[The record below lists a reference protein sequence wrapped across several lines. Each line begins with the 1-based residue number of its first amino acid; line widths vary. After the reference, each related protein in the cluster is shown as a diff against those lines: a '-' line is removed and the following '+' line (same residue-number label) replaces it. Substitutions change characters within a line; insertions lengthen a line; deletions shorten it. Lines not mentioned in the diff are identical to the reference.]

1 MSNTDRN
8 YLWRPVSLDF
18 LTSNYKFSDKKL
30 YIPLL
35 LWAIVIVGSL
45 IITAYLL
52 QQDWLTL
59 TTDRVEIINFFILN
73 PALIFGMLL
82 LLWFGFEWGF
92 IPVYLCTFT
101 LAYMSNITVPWAS
114 LIGVSFIFG
123 MGFFALAYHS
133 INIPYTLRNFKSI
146 AAFVVISFIAALAS
160 SMGSFIWSFFLQLS
174 AHDTLIVWKS
184 WWTGIFFQSILIL
197 GPLLFLLSPWIEKK
211 KNNYFELPPK
221 KEVSPKWIYGSVVSV
236 ALTLALF
243 IFSGYLLGRL
253 NVRETVGGSNMV
265 MVTDIMGS
273 LEAFEIITWTSI
285 GLIMVTGYA
294 AIYLLHSW
302 NANLREQVDSR
313 TADLVE
319 SREEL
324 KVSLKEK
331 DILFKEIQ
339 HRVKNNL
346 AQVHGLLELQE
357 TMSENQNVAELLKI
371 SKSRIRTMSL
381 AHEALYNNENFSKIS
396 LKEYIENIA
405 QVTHNSFRD
414 GNKVVDLNYRVED
427 IHLDMAKAIPLG
439 LMISEILIN
448 AHKHAFNKS
457 KDGEIKILTSISD
470 KKLHMYI
477 SDNGSGIPKDID
489 LRKSNSLGMTLVNNF
504 SDQLKAEW
512 KIDSDTTGTRFEF
525 HIPLKSIVS
534 KETA

>member
-1 MSNTDRN
+1 MSNKDRN
-8 YLWRPVSLDF
+8 YTWRPVSMDF
-18 LTSNYKFSDKKL
+18 LMSNYDIKDAKF
-30 YIPLL
+30 YAPLIA
-35 LWAIVIVGSL
+35 WFIIIAGSL
-45 IITAYLL
+45 FITADLL
-52 QQDWLTL
+52 NREWLTL

-73 PALIFGMLL
+73 PALIIGMLL
-82 LLWFGFEWGF
+82 LFWFGFEWGF

-101 LAYMSNITVPWAS
+101 IAYMSDITVPWAS
-114 LIGVSFIFG
+114 LIGMSFIFG

-133 INIPYTLRNFKSI
+133 IRIPYTLRSFKSI
-146 AAFVVISFIAALAS
+146 AAFIVISFIAAIAS

-174 AHDTLIVWKS
+174 AQDTLVVWKS

-197 GPLLFLLSPWIEKK
+197 GPLIFILSPWVEKK
-211 KNNYFELPPK
+211 KRAYFDLPSQK
-221 KEVSPKWIYGSVVSV
+221 KVSPKWIYGSVVSV

-253 NVRETVGGSNMV
+253 NVRETVGDSNSV
-265 MVTDIMGS
+265 MVSDIMGS

-285 GLIMVTGYA
+285 GLILVTGYA

-302 NANLREQVDSR
+302 NSNLREQVGER
-313 TADLVE
+313 TADLVK

-357 TMSENQNVAELLKI
+357 TMSEDMQVAELLKI

-396 LKEYIENIA
+396 LKDYIENIA
-405 QVTHNSFRD
+405 EVTHRSFRD
-414 GNKVVDLNYRVED
+414 NNKVIKLSYEIEDL
-427 IHLDMAKAIPLG
+427 HLDMAKAIPLG

-448 AHKHAFNKS
+448 AHKHAFNEK
-457 KDGEIKILTSISD
+457 KEGNIKIYTTMNDENMS
-470 KKLHMYI
+470 LHI
-477 SDNGSGIPKDID
+477 SDNGSGLPSDID

-504 SDQLKAEW
+504 SDQLKANLQ
-512 KIDSDTTGTRFEF
+512 IDSDANGTRFEF
-525 HIPLKSIVS
+525 SIPLHSIIS
-534 KETA
+534 E

>member
-1 MSNTDRN
+1 MNNKDNN
-8 YLWRPVSLDF
+8 YFWKPVSLDF
-18 LTSNYKFSDKKL
+18 LTSNYKSTDARL
-30 YIPLL
+30 YGPILGWVVIIAVSLL
-35 LWAIVIVGSL
+35 V
-45 IITAYLL
+45 TANLM
-52 QQDWLTL
+52 QQEWLTL
-59 TTDRVEIINFFILN
+59 TSDRVEIINFFLLN
-73 PALIFGMLL
+73 PALIIGMLL
-82 LLWFGFEWGF
+82 LFWFGFEWGF
-92 IPVYLCTFT
+92 IPVYLCTFIV
-101 LAYMSNITVPWAS
+101 AYMSNITVLWAS
-114 LIGVSFIFG
+114 LIGMSFIFG
-123 MGFFALAYHS
+123 MGFFALAYNS
-133 INIPYTLRNFKSI
+133 IRIPYTMRSFKSI
-146 AAFVVISFIAALAS
+146 ATFVVISFIAALAS

-174 AHDTLIVWKS
+174 AQDTLIVWKS

-197 GPLLFLLSPWIEKK
+197 GPLLFIISPWIERRKK
-211 KNNYFELPPK
+211 QYFDLPPQ

-243 IFSGYLLGRL
+243 IFSGYVLGRSS
-253 NVRETVGGSNMV
+253 VRETVGSSNIV

-285 GLIMVTGYA
+285 GLILVTGYA

-302 NANLREQVDSR
+302 NKNLKEEVEER
-313 TADLVE
+313 TADLLE

-357 TMSENQNVAELLKI
+357 TMSEDKDVADLLKI

-396 LKEYIENIA
+396 LKDYLENIA
-405 QVTHNSFRD
+405 EVTHRSFKD
-414 GNKVVDLNYRVED
+414 NNKLVNLEYNVED

-448 AHKHAFNKS
+448 AHKHAFNKA
-457 KDGEIKILTSISD
+457 KDGEIKIISTID
-470 KKLHMYI
+470 DDNLDLYI
-477 SDNGSGIPKDID
+477 GDNGSGIPKNID
-489 LRKSNSLGMTLVNNF
+489 LSKSNSLGMTLVNNF
-504 SDQLKAEW
+504 SEQLKADLDI
-512 KIDSDTTGTRFEF
+512 KSDRNGTRFEF
-525 HIPLKSIVS
+525 SIPLQSIVS
-534 KETA
+534 D

>member
-1 MSNTDRN
+1 MSKSNRN
-8 YLWRPVSLDF
+8 YSWRPVSLDF
-18 LTSNYKFSDKKL
+18 LTSNYKIKDAKL
-30 YIPLL
+30 YAPLISWL
-35 LWAIVIVGSL
+35 IIIAGSL
-45 IITAYLL
+45 FLTADLL
-52 QQDWLTL
+52 NREWLTL

-73 PALIFGMLL
+73 PALIIGMLL

-101 LAYMSNITVPWAS
+101 IAYMSNITVLWAS
-114 LIGVSFIFG
+114 LIGMSFIFG

-133 INIPYTLRNFKSI
+133 IRIPYTLRSFKSI
-146 AAFVVISFIAALAS
+146 AAFIVISFIAALAS

-174 AHDTLIVWKS
+174 AQDTLIVWKS
-184 WWTGIFFQSILIL
+184 WWTGIFFQSILVL
-197 GPLLFLLSPWIEKK
+197 GPLLFILSPWVERKK
-211 KNNYFELPPK
+211 RTYFDLPPQN
-221 KEVSPKWIYGSVVSV
+221 EVSPKWIYGSVVSV

-253 NVRETVGGSNMV
+253 NVRETVGDSNTV
-265 MVTDIMGS
+265 LVSDIMGS

-285 GLIMVTGYA
+285 GLILVTGYA

-302 NANLREQVDSR
+302 NANLRGQVETR
-313 TADLVE
+313 TADLVK

-357 TMSENQNVAELLKI
+357 TMSEDRQVAELLKI

-396 LKEYIENIA
+396 LKDYIENIA
-405 QVTHNSFRD
+405 EVTHRSFRD
-414 GNKVVDLNYRVED
+414 SNKVINLSYKIED

-448 AHKHAFNKS
+448 AHKHAFKKRS
-457 KDGEIKILTSISD
+457 DGEIKIFTSIRD
-470 KKLHMYI
+470 DQMFMNI
-477 SDNGSGIPKDID
+477 SDNGSGLPKDVD
-489 LRKSNSLGMTLVNNF
+489 LRRSNSLGMTLVNNF
-504 SDQLKAEW
+504 SDQLKAEL
-512 KIDSDTTGTRFEF
+512 KIESNGTGTNFEF
-525 HIPLKSIVS
+525 SIPLKSIIS
-534 KETA
+534 D

>member
-1 MSNTDRN
+1 MSNTNRN
-8 YLWRPVSLDF
+8 YNWRPVSLEF
-18 LTSNYKFSDKKL
+18 LTSNYTLKDAKM
-30 YIPLL
+30 YAPLL
-35 LWAIVIVGSL
+35 GWIVLIVGSL
-45 IITAYLL
+45 LVTADLL
-52 QQDWLTL
+52 QREWLSL

-73 PALIFGMLL
+73 PALIIGMLL
-82 LLWFGFEWGF
+82 LFWLGFEWGF
-92 IPVYLCTFT
+92 IPVYLCTFII
-101 LAYMSNITVPWAS
+101 AYMSDITVLWAS
-114 LIGVSFIFG
+114 LIGMSFIFG

-133 INIPYTLRNFKSI
+133 IRIPYTLRSFKSI

-174 AHDTLIVWKS
+174 AQDTLIVWKS

-197 GPLLFLLSPWIEKK
+197 GPLLFILSPWVERKK
-211 KNNYFELPPK
+211 RIYFDLPPQ
-221 KEVSPKWIYGSVVSV
+221 KEVSPKWIYGSVISV

-253 NVRETVGGSNMV
+253 NVRETVGANNMV
-265 MVTDIMGS
+265 LGSDIMGS

-285 GLIMVTGYA
+285 GLILVTGYA

-302 NANLREQVDSR
+302 NTNLRDQVENR
-313 TADLVE
+313 TADLVK

-357 TMSENQNVAELLKI
+357 TMSEDNEVAELLKI

-396 LKEYIENIA
+396 LKNYIENIA
-405 QVTHNSFRD
+405 EVTHRSFRD
-414 GNKVVDLNYRVED
+414 GNKVINLSYEVED
-427 IHLDMAKAIPLG
+427 LHLDMAKAIPLG

-448 AHKHAFNKS
+448 AHKHAFNKRN
-457 KDGEIKILTSISD
+457 DGEIKIFTSINED
-470 KKLHMYI
+470 KMYMHM
-477 SDNGSGIPKDID
+477 SDNGSGLPTDID

-504 SDQLKAEW
+504 SDQLKADL
-512 KIDSDTTGTRFEF
+512 KINSDTEGTHFEF
-525 HIPLKSIVS
+525 SIPLQSIVS
-534 KETA
+534 E

>member
-1 MSNTDRN
+1 MNNNKNN
-8 YLWRPVSLDF
+8 YFWRPVSLDF
-18 LTSNYKFSDKKL
+18 LTSNYKTTDSRL
-30 YIPLL
+30 YGPILGWVVLIAVSLL
-35 LWAIVIVGSL
+35 V
-45 IITAYLL
+45 TANLM
-52 QQDWLTL
+52 QQEWLNL
-59 TTDRVEIINFFILN
+59 TTDRVEIINFFLLN
-73 PALIFGMLL
+73 PALIIGMLL

-92 IPVYLCTFT
+92 VPVYLCTFIV
-101 LAYMSNITVPWAS
+101 AYMSDITVLWAS
-114 LIGVSFIFG
+114 LIGTSFIFG
-123 MGFFALAYHS
+123 MGFFALAYNS
-133 INIPYTLRNFKSI
+133 IRIPYTLRSVKSI

-174 AHDTLIVWKS
+174 AQDTLIVWKS

-197 GPLLFLLSPWIEKK
+197 GPLLFILSPWVERKK
-211 KNNYFELPPK
+211 KLLFDLPPP
-221 KEVSPKWIYGSVVSV
+221 KEVSPKWIYGSVVCV

-253 NVRETVGGSNMV
+253 NVRESVGAANTILV
-265 MVTDIMGS
+265 QDIMGS

-285 GLIMVTGYA
+285 GLILVTGYA

-302 NANLREQVDSR
+302 NENLREQVKER
-313 TADLVE
+313 TADLLE

-357 TMSENQNVAELLKI
+357 TMSEDQDVANLLKI

-396 LKEYIENIA
+396 LKDYIENIA
-405 QVTHNSFRD
+405 QVTHRSFLD
-414 GNKVVDLNYRVED
+414 NNKKIELESNVED

-448 AHKHAFNKS
+448 AHKHAFNKMTE
-457 KDGEIKILTSISD
+457 DGYIKISTSID
-470 KKLHMYI
+470 GKIMEMKI
-477 SDNGSGIPKDID
+477 SDNGSGIPKDTD
-489 LRKSNSLGMTLVNNF
+489 LKKSSSLGMTLVNNF
-504 SDQLKAEW
+504 SDQLKADL
-512 KIDSDTTGTRFEF
+512 KIDSDGTGTRFEF
-525 HIPLKSIVS
+525 IIPLQSIIS
-534 KETA
+534 D

>member
-1 MSNTDRN
+1 MNSEDRN
-8 YLWRPVSLDF
+8 FFWRPVSLDF
-18 LTSNYKFSDKKL
+18 LTSNFKSTDARL
-30 YIPLL
+30 YGPILG
-35 LWAIVIVGSL
+35 WIVIIVVSL
-45 IITAYLL
+45 FVTANLL
-52 QQDWLTL
+52 QQEWLTL
-59 TTDRVEIINFFILN
+59 TSDRVKIINFFLLN
-73 PALIFGMLL
+73 PALIIGMLL

-92 IPVYLCTFT
+92 IPVYLCTFIV
-101 LAYMSNITVPWAS
+101 AYMSDITVLWAS
-114 LIGVSFIFG
+114 LIGMSFIFG

-133 INIPYTLRNFKSI
+133 IRIPYTLRSIKSV

-174 AHDTLIVWKS
+174 AQDTLIVWKS

-197 GPLLFLLSPWIEKK
+197 GPLLFILSPWVERK
-211 KNNYFELPPK
+211 KNQYFELPTQ

-243 IFSGYLLGRL
+243 IFSGYVLGRS
-253 NVRETVGGSNMV
+253 NVRETVGSSDMV

-285 GLIMVTGYA
+285 GLILVTGYA

-302 NANLREQVDSR
+302 NENLQEEVDER
-313 TADLVE
+313 TADLLE

-346 AQVHGLLELQE
+346 AQVHGMLELQE
-357 TMSENQNVAELLKI
+357 TMSKNKSVADLLKI

-405 QVTHNSFRD
+405 EVTHRSFQD
-414 GNKVVDLNYRVED
+414 GTKVVNLSYEVDD

-448 AHKHAFNKS
+448 AHKHAFNETDQGDIS
-457 KDGEIKILTSISD
+457 ILSNINDDTMLM
-470 KKLHMYI
+470 KI
-477 SDNGSGIPKDID
+477 SDNGSGIPEDID
-489 LRKSNSLGMTLVNNF
+489 LKKSNSLGMTLVNNF
-504 SDQLKAEW
+504 TDQLRADMT
-512 KIDSDTTGTRFEF
+512 IHSNSNGTRFEF
-525 HIPLKSIVS
+525 TIPLKSIIS
-534 KETA
+534 D

>member
-1 MSNTDRN
+1 MSISNRN
-8 YLWRPVSLDF
+8 YSWRPVSLDF
-18 LTSNYKFSDKKL
+18 LTSNYKINDAKL
-30 YIPLL
+30 FAPLIVWL
-35 LWAIVIVGSL
+35 IVIAGSL
-45 IITAYLL
+45 FLTADLMNRE
-52 QQDWLTL
+52 WLTL

-73 PALIFGMLL
+73 PALILGMLL
-82 LLWFGFEWGF
+82 LFWFGFEWGF
-92 IPVYLCTFT
+92 IPVYLCTFIV
-101 LAYMSNITVPWAS
+101 AYMSEITVLWAS
-114 LIGVSFIFG
+114 LIGMSFIFG

-133 INIPYTLRNFKSI
+133 IRIPYTLRSFKSI
-146 AAFVVISFIAALAS
+146 AAFIVISFIAALAS

-174 AHDTLIVWKS
+174 AQDTLIVWKS
-184 WWTGIFFQSILIL
+184 WWTGIFFQSILVL
-197 GPLLFLLSPWIEKK
+197 GPLLFILSPWVERKK
-211 KNNYFELPPK
+211 RSTLSLPPQ

-253 NVRETVGGSNMV
+253 NVRETVGNNNMV
-265 MVTDIMGS
+265 LVSDIMGS
-273 LEAFEIITWTSI
+273 LEAFQIITWTSI
-285 GLIMVTGYA
+285 GLILVTGYA

-302 NANLREQVDSR
+302 NNNLREQVETR
-313 TADLVE
+313 TSDLVK

-357 TMSENQNVAELLKI
+357 TMSEDEQVAELLKI

-396 LKEYIENIA
+396 LKDYIENIA
-405 QVTHNSFRD
+405 EVTHRSFRD
-414 GNKVVDLNYRVED
+414 SNKIINLSYEIED

-448 AHKHAFNKS
+448 AHKHAFNKA
-457 KDGEIKILTSISD
+457 KDGEIKIFTSIQD
-470 KKLHMYI
+470 DRMYMDI
-477 SDNGSGIPKDID
+477 SDNGSGLPKDVD
-489 LRKSNSLGMTLVNNF
+489 LRRSNSLGMTLVNNF
-504 SDQLKAEW
+504 SDQLKAEL
-512 KIDSDTTGTRFEF
+512 KIGSNNKNGTRFEF
-525 HIPLKSIVS
+525 SIPLHSIIS
-534 KETA
+534 D